1 MTVLGSLR
9 SRLFAAF
16 ALIAALSVALAVAI
30 GAVLTRRAVERN
42 TLRDVSAQADLL
54 AEREK
59 LDLLPYA
66 RLEGLQPL
74 LDRQEE
80 RIVKAPVDGSSPYL
94 PEERARLVRR
104 GKPVDGTLTVDGKRY
119 FYAARLVNQRAF
131 ILLRPTDTVTSSWR
145 PHLEGLLIGAL
156 AAAALAALASLALAR
171 AIARPVRRVAE
182 ASESLAADGAPDP
195 VPVEGPNELAALAT
209 SFNDM
214 AEQLRNARAAE
225 RSFLLSVSHE
235 LKTPLTAIRG
245 YAEGLSEGVLPV
257 GEAAQTIRRESS
269 RLERL
274 VRDLLDLARMN
285 RHEFSVKR
293 EPIDLAEI
301 AREAVARYEG
311 QARSFEVALEA
322 RADRSAFVL
331 GDADR
336 MLQVVSNL
344 LENALRATPAGGFVR
359 VRAERGALA
368 VEDSGPGLQP
378 DELPRA
384 FDRFYLYSKY
394 AAERPVGT
402 GLGLAIVK
410 ELVAGMGGTVEV
422 ESEPGRLTRFT
433 VRLEPAAAPADV
445 PSPSDALVGT

>member
-42 TLRDVSAQADLL
+42 TLRDVAAQADLL

-59 LDLLPYA
+59 LDLLPYS
-66 RLEGLQPL
+66 RLGRLQPL

-104 GKPVDGTLTVDGKRY
+104 GAPVDGTLTVDGKRY

-131 ILLRPTDTVTSSWR
+131 ILLRPTDTVASSWR

-156 AAAALAALASLALAR
+156 AAAALAALASLVLAR

-182 ASESLAADGAPDP
+182 ASESLAADGSPDP
-195 VPVEGPNELAALAT
+195 VPVEGPNELAALPT

-214 AEQLRNARAAE
+214 AEQLRKARAAE

-245 YAEGLSEGVLPV
+245 YAEGLSEGALPV
-257 GEAAQTIRRESS
+257 GEAADTIRREAS

-285 RHEFSVKR
+285 RHEFSVRR

-301 AREAVARYEG
+301 AREAVARYDG
-311 QARSFEVALEA
+311 QARSFGVVLEA
-322 RADRSAFVL
+322 GVDGAAWAL

-359 VRAERGALA
+359 VRAEPGALA
-368 VEDSGPGLQP
+368 VQDSGPGLQP

-394 AAERPVGT
+394 AGERPVGT

-433 VRLEPAAAPADV
+433 VRLEPAPAPADAAA
-445 PSPSDALVGT
+445 PSDVLVRS